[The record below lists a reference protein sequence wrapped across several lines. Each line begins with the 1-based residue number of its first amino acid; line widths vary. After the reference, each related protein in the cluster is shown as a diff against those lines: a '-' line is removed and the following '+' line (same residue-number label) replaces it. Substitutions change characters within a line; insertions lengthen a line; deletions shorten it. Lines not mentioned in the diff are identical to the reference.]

1 MKDTITR
8 IVLIVVL
15 LVLYV
20 GVNGGVSD
28 LLISQEGMDV
38 ALKQG
43 KSMWVGLGRWMSHIN
58 WMLLLQKRASISG
71 KPDPAVAEALHRRYD
86 TTTDQDPY
94 LVLAYEHGGVEL
106 ATIGQPKL
114 GLELLDK
121 GIGVV
126 GETNWKLP
134 SYAAQIVSQYLKDDP
149 DAETKARKYLEQ
161 AKKVRGH
168 PFYIE
173 SALVRIQSKE
183 SQDDPV
189 AMAKL
194 WKEVGT
200 LTGADA
206 AGRFVPEGKNAPE
219 LFYGDSGERYSEQAR
234 EKVVSI
240 LRKVR
245 QDAAQAKDPAQKE
258 TLEKQAA
265 EIVKVV
271 KTMIGAEHVCSY
283 CFAEYQAGDKFC
295 PNCGRD
301 VDVYGVCPK
310 CGEVLESAAK
320 FCSHCGVDVSKV
332 GSRKKAAPA
341 DSSPAPNQG
350 R

>member
-1 MKDTITR
+1 MKDVIVR
-8 IVLIVVL
+8 VILIIVLL
-15 LVLYV
+15 ALFV
-20 GVNGGVSD
+20 GINGGVSD
-28 LLISQEGMDV
+28 LLVKQEGMDV

-71 KPDPAVAEALHRRYD
+71 KPEPAVAEALHRRYD

-126 GETNWKLP
+126 GDTNWKLP
-134 SYAAQIVSQYLKDDP
+134 SYAAQIVTQYCKDDP
-149 DAETKARKYLEQ
+149 NAEAKAKQYLQQ
-161 AKKVRGH
+161 AKQVDGH

-173 SALVRIQSKE
+173 SALVRIQGKGI
-183 SQDDPV
+183 QNDPV
-189 AMAKL
+189 KMAKL

-200 LTGADA
+200 RMGGERGLDQEGAD
-206 AGRFVPEGKNAPE
+206 GGPESAYGE
-219 LFYGDSGERYSEQAR
+219 YGDRYSKQACD
-234 EKVVSI
+234 KVVNI
-240 LRKVR
+240 LRDVR
-245 QDAAQAKDPAQKE
+245 SAADKATDPAEKKKLEAQANQIVMVIKDMMGSQHA
-258 TLEKQAA
+258 
-265 EIVKVV
+265 
-271 KTMIGAEHVCSY
+271 CSY

-301 VDVYGVCPK
+301 VEEFGVCTKCGAVLGPNVKFCPK
-310 CGEVLESAAK
+310 CGASAPKQSVRKPAP
-320 FCSHCGVDVSKV
+320 
-332 GSRKKAAPA
+332 KKA
-341 DSSPAPNQG
+341 PNAKK
-350 R
+350 